1 MSPVKRV
8 LPSRTRAAQ
17 WALRVVGDEA
27 RKVLLL
33 IGEQRQ
39 QHDVCRGQEGQG
51 AVRVAAL
58 SEGDTIKVPI
68 SINITSD
75 LAVLEPD
82 PGAKCVAH
90 SVRTRCSMGAS
101 ES

>member
-1 MSPVKRV
+1 MSPVKCV
-8 LPSRTRAAQ
+8 LPSRTRSAQ
-17 WALRVVGDEA
+17 WGLRVVGDEA

-39 QHDVCRGQEGQG
+39 QHDVSRGQEGQG
-51 AVRVAAL
+51 AVRVATL
-58 SEGDTIKVPI
+58 SEEDTIKVTI

-75 LAVLEPD
+75 LAALEPD
-82 PGAKCVAH
+82 PEARSVAH
-90 SVRTRCSMGAS
+90 SVRTRCSMGAR